1 MVIGSSKI
9 FFLGFQLFHF
19 YFQIV
24 SIIYFMCTLLSD
36 SLHLKVKIAKM
47 KARRQSP
54 SGFITQHESV
64 ILRPVP
70 MADSQPALM
79 PSSSAPLAGQ
89 FDCMTVFYLRLFY
102 LSETVALD
110 L

>member
-1 MVIGSSKI
+1 
-9 FFLGFQLFHF
+9 
-19 YFQIV
+19 
-24 SIIYFMCTLLSD
+24 MCTLLSD

-47 KARRQSP
+47 KAIRQSP

-70 MADSQPALM
+70 MENSADSQPALM